1 MEMSGRPKYKILIVE
16 DDADLSKAL
25 GMMLNFDG
33 HQVHIVDRGDA
44 ALAMLATSKFDLL
57 ITDYLMPEMNGD
69 QLAAL
74 VKHRWPDQPIILAT
88 EAVETLDYAR
98 SHAIGVDCVLNKP
111 FTLQELREAVIWV
124 LALYADNP
132 QHDLGNRGLLGS
144 PPAKADTH
152 SRASKPRKRL

>member
-88 EAVETLDYAR
+88 EAVETMTPR
-98 SHAIGVDCVLNKP
+98 SPSAK
-111 FTLQELREAVIWV
+111 
-124 LALYADNP
+124 
-132 QHDLGNRGLLGS
+132 GS
-144 PPAKADTH
+144 SGCMAAAT
-152 SRASKPRKRL
+152 SRIMLKVPIRLTRMTRS